1 MGAPTK
7 EQRRNILVVIGGV
20 ILGLGII
27 TGLLLWG
34 THAALEYISEVVR

>member
-7 EQRRNILVVIGGV
+7 EQRRSMLVIIGGG

-27 TGLLLWG
+27 AGLLLWG
-34 THAALEYISEVVR
+34 TCAALEYISEVVR

>member
-20 ILGLGII
+20 VLGLGII
-27 TGLLLWG
+27 AGLLLWG
-34 THAALEYISEVVR
+34 AHAALEYISEVIR